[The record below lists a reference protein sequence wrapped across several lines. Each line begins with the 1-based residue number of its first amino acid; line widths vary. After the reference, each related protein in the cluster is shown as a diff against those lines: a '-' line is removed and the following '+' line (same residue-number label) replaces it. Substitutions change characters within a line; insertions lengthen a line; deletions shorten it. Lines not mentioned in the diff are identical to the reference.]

1 MRRVKIAILDTGI
14 DRSHGKIG
22 AQWDRRVKGTKSWII
37 NEDAD
42 VDRCGHGTHG
52 AALLMRIAPEAHIY
66 VARIAKDRTSPL
78 DPDSVAQVRFQCDRN

>member
-14 DRSHGKIG
+14 DRTHGMIG
-22 AQWDRRVKGTKSWII
+22 PQWEKRVRGTRSWVKD
-37 NEDAD
+37 EGAD
-42 VDRCGHGTHG
+42 VDNCGHGTHG

-78 DPDSVAQVRFQCDRN
+78 DHDSVAQVCFHCCQN